1 MNRESIMNYRRLGEA
16 GIKLSEIGLGGW
28 MTFGNSL
35 DMDRARAIFDKAF
48 EMGINFFDT
57 ANAYAEGRC
66 EQVWG
71 EILSARPRSS
81 FVLATKVFF
90 PMGEG
95 PNDRGL
101 SRKHIMEQCHASL
114 RRLRTDYIDIY
125 QCHRYDDTVGMEEIV
140 RAMDDLIHQG
150 KVLYW
155 GFSEWP
161 VERIEECLRICGDRY
176 YRPASSQPGY
186 SLLRRGPEEKVFP
199 LCAKAGI
206 GQITFSPLA
215 QGTLSGKYKPG
226 QPFPSDSRAADARS
240 NMFIKRYVEDAAIL
254 EKVQKL
260 APIARQHNCTMAQ
273 LAIAWCLRR
282 PEVTSVITGAT
293 RPEQVAENAAAS
305 GIRLDEGTCRRM
317 EELLA

>member
-1 MNRESIMNYRRLGEA
+1 MNYRRLGDA
-16 GIKLSEIGLGGW
+16 GIRLSEIGLGGW
-28 MTFGNSL
+28 MTFGSTL
-35 DMDRARAIFDKAF
+35 DMDRARAIFNRAF
-48 EMGINFFDT
+48 DAGINFFDT
-57 ANAYAEGRC
+57 ANAYADGRC

-71 EILSARPRSS
+71 EILQDRRRSDY
-81 FVLATKVFF
+81 VLATKVYF
-90 PMGEG
+90 PMGNG

-114 RRLRTDYIDIY
+114 RRLRTDYIDLY
-125 QCHRYDDTVGMEEIV
+125 QCHRWDENVTMEELV

-161 VERIEECLRICGDRY
+161 IEQIEQALQTCGDRY
-176 YRPASSQPGY
+176 YRPKSSQPGY
-186 SLLRRGPEEKVFP
+186 SLLRRGPEEKLFA
-199 LCAKAGI
+199 LTSRAGI
-206 GQITFSPLA
+206 GNVTFSPLA

-226 QPFPSDSRAADARS
+226 EPFPADSRAADDRA
-240 NMFIKRYVEDAAIL
+240 NMFIKRFVGDPEIL
-254 EKVQKL
+254 RKVQKL
-260 APIARQHNCTMAQ
+260 SSIAQEHHCSTAQ

-293 RPEQVAENAAAS
+293 KPEQVTENAEAS
-305 GIRLDEGTCRRM
+305 GIKLDEATIRRM